1 MSYQTQFEVLD
12 DYIRIEVSGERIPG
26 DVGADSGEVVEKT
39 MQVIEKT
46 GITNCLLVLNLSGGL
61 SPMDAFDIVAVSE
74 EVGWQRNFR
83 VAMVERN
90 AAALEDTH
98 FTEIVAGNR
107 AFPVRVFDNEE
118 DGLDWL
124 LSPPQKG

>member
-1 MSYQTQFEVLD
+1 MPYETSFEVFD
-12 DYIRIEVSGERIPG
+12 DHIRIEVFGERIPG
-26 DVGADSGEVVEKT
+26 DVGADSGEVVQQT
-39 MQVIEKT
+39 MQVIEKS
-46 GITNCLLVLNLSGGL
+46 GITNCLLILNLSGGL

-90 AAALEDTH
+90 AAAIEDTH

-107 AFPVRVFDNEE
+107 AFPVRVFENE
-118 DGLDWL
+118 DDAKDWL
-124 LSPPQKG
+124 LSTP

>member
-1 MSYQTQFEVLD
+1 MSYVTDFQVLD
-12 DYIRIEVSGERIPG
+12 DHIRIEVTGERVPG
-26 DVGADSGEVVEKT
+26 NVAPDSGEVIEKT

-46 GITNCLLVLNLSGGL
+46 GITNCLLILNLTGAL
-61 SPMDAFDIVAVSE
+61 SPMDAFDIVAISE
-74 EVGWQRNFR
+74 EVGWKRNFK

-107 AFPVRVFDNEE
+107 AYPVRVFDNE
-118 DGLDWL
+118 DDARDWL
-124 LSPPQKG
+124 LSMPHTG